1 MSVKKLSHLGA
12 KGEAQMVDVSAKPVT
27 SREARAR
34 GVVRMSAPAFEAIML
49 GNLPKGEVVATAR
62 IAGIQAAKRA
72 SDLIP
77 MCHPL
82 ILTLI
87 EVECVPDRRL
97 PGIRIEARDR
107 GRGGGI
113 DGGRHGQERRPLDDH
128 RRGRAHREARGKER
142 RASAAR

>member
-1 MSVKKLSHLGA
+1 GAAQPAEDAIITPGHARGAARRTPRPVWRSRHRPRRGPAPPAEGRQARRPGRASVSVKKLSRLGA

-49 GNLPKGEVVATAR
+49 GNLPKGEVLATAR

-82 ILTLI
+82 MLT
-87 EVECVPDRRL
+87 
-97 PGIRIEARDR
+97 
-107 GRGGGI
+107 
-113 DGGRHGQERRPLDDH
+113 
-128 RRGRAHREARGKER
+128 
-142 RASAAR
+142 